1 MIYGLNFVI
10 INVIMGLRIFLSIV
24 FSIIYFIMVSVMILF
39 ERKKPR
45 VVLIWIAVFLLTQCL
60 GYIAY
65 LVVRCIV
72 VKKKNSLLIK
82 DKEDEI
88 YSKLVSK
95 HFKDYNSETDE
106 GVFAFNQ
113 MVYGATTTENNSVE
127 MFNTFNKFKDN
138 LIKEIKSATNY
149 MFMELKQF
157 DIADFEDIK
166 AVLINKAKDDL
177 AVRVTFDCH
186 IPKKL
191 KKELKEVGIKIN
203 NFSKLKSV
211 YSSYSNLRSIISID
225 GKVVYVGDFLS
236 PKAKSKKEKIDYL
249 NNYIKL
255 KGEVVQNID
264 LTLRQDLLFSSG
276 KHIQYNKINSEPIED
291 KATIQYVA
299 NNVNLDLEFLLVKAI
314 CTAKKS
320 IQVQVNGFV
329 PTDSIISLLKYVAN
343 SHLEL
348 RVMIPIKDY
357 RQSRKF
363 ASRAFAKELALLGAN
378 VYLYDG
384 YINYNSVVIDD
395 EYAILGS
402 YSMNRN
408 LLSFTLQSMLL
419 IKDEKVIAACNKAF
433 DDGVKNSYRVSNAKY
448 MLIRE
453 KLFKSL
459 Y

>member
-1 MIYGLNFVI
+1 LIYGLNFVI

-166 AVLINKAKDDL
+166 AVLINKQK
-177 AVRVTFDCH
+177 
-186 IPKKL
+186 
-191 KKELKEVGIKIN
+191 
-203 NFSKLKSV
+203 
-211 YSSYSNLRSIISID
+211 
-225 GKVVYVGDFLS
+225 
-236 PKAKSKKEKIDYL
+236 
-249 NNYIKL
+249 
-255 KGEVVQNID
+255 
-264 LTLRQDLLFSSG
+264 
-276 KHIQYNKINSEPIED
+276 
-291 KATIQYVA
+291 TI
-299 NNVNLDLEFLLVKAI
+299 
-314 CTAKKS
+314 
-320 IQVQVNGFV
+320 
-329 PTDSIISLLKYVAN
+329 
-343 SHLEL
+343 
-348 RVMIPIKDY
+348 
-357 RQSRKF
+357 
-363 ASRAFAKELALLGAN
+363 
-378 VYLYDG
+378 
-384 YINYNSVVIDD
+384 
-395 EYAILGS
+395 
-402 YSMNRN
+402 
-408 LLSFTLQSMLL
+408 
-419 IKDEKVIAACNKAF
+419 
-433 DDGVKNSYRVSNAKY
+433 
-448 MLIRE
+448 
-453 KLFKSL
+453 
-459 Y
+459 